1 MVPIVM
7 EIKREIWTNV
17 YKGMFYAHFKI
28 QKMKILII
36 KRDTFDMGN
45 VL

>member
-17 YKGMFYAHFKI
+17 YKGMCYAHFKI
-28 QKMKILII
+28 KK
-36 KRDTFDMGN
+36 
-45 VL
+45 